1 MTRIRTA
8 SIASLSVLALLAMSL
23 AMSEWARAEIP
34 AAPIQF
40 EAVRSYGESVS
51 SHFPDIGDFNHDGK
65 PEVIS
70 SLLNARWHLHHVG
83 GCKYRARGG

>member
-1 MTRIRTA
+1 MTRKRTV
-8 SIASLSVLALLAMSL
+8 SIASVLALLAMSFSVS
-23 AMSEWARAEIP
+23 ASVQAEIS